1 MRASKMCLR
10 VTGADCL
17 FLFVFTALPLSH
29 RPIPTP
35 FPSSTPLRGVERGN
49 GCGVGRGE
57 KRGIKREGFILVSCS
72 FPLLLS
78 ETFRCSAFEL
88 SRWGKSAGWFLGFGV
103 IGFGREWGCVAPKNP
118 RVGVVDA
125 ELGDGVPV
133 VV

>member
-1 MRASKMCLR
+1 MCLR

-57 KRGIKREGFILVSCS
+57 KRGIKREGFILVSYL
-72 FPLLLS
+72 FPVLLS

-88 SRWGKSAGWFLGFGV
+88 PRWGKSPGWFLGFGV
-103 IGFGREWGCVAPKNP
+103 FGVGREWGCVSPKNP
-118 RVGVVDA
+118 GVGVVDA
-125 ELGDGVPV
+125 ELGDGVSV